1 MKVQN
6 AIFSPVQCFLR
17 TTLFIPTRV
26 IAMTRVTFLID
37 RGEDSESY
45 VTGTFLP
52 LLRALADVRRLD
64 VARVLAAAAEQ
75 LAARII
81 IDVYF
86 EDEARMNASFA
97 SAEGRRVSRE
107 IINATGAGVEM
118 VTSEVLD
125 AGMN

>member
-6 AIFSPVQCFLR
+6 AIFSFVPFLPAIGMN
-17 TTLFIPTRV
+17 T
-26 IAMTRVTFLID
+26 MTRVTFLID

-45 VTGTFLP
+45 ATRTFLP
-52 LLRALADVRRLD
+52 LLRALADVRRLEA
-64 VARVLAAAAEQ
+64 ARVLAAATAQ

-86 EDEARMNASFA
+86 DDDARMNESFA

-107 IINATGAGVEM
+107 IINAAGAGIEM
-118 VTSEVLD
+118 ITADVLD
-125 AGMN
+125 VGTD